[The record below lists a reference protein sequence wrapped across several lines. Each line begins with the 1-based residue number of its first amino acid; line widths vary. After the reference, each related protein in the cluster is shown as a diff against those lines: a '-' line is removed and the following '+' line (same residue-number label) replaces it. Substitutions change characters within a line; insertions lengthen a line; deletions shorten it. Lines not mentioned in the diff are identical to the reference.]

1 MVYFMQSFREE
12 VECLAATWDRLQRE
26 GEEWAEHL
34 VPDEHLGELPS
45 EESGFSS
52 PGEIQDSYVQTVN
65 AGFVDPFEP
74 TLVH

>member
-1 MVYFMQSFREE
+1 MYNCGVGCTESNVINVYFMQSFREE

-52 PGEIQDSYVQTVN
+52 PGEIQD
-65 AGFVDPFEP
+65 
-74 TLVH
+74 